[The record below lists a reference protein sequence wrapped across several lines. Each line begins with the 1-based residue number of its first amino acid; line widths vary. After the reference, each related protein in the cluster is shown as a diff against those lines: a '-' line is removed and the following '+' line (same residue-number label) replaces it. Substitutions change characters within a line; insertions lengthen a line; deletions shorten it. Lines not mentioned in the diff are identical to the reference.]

1 MNKLNRDMEKKN
13 LTFLINRFLDGGME
27 TIMLEYINYLNNTG
41 NYNVTLAIGL
51 RMKGQEMFHDRIPK
65 NVKTLYLVSNPI
77 LLKWKRNSPSGSYF
91 KRRTIKLFDEF
102 VLNPVRRVLTQFR
115 LAKLAK
121 TNDVIIDFDHSFS
134 AFLRTLP
141 VTKIVFFH
149 VSLTV
154 NIKNDRRHME
164 RVKRRIKTYDHIV
177 TISQAMYEEAVDFF
191 SDAKNR
197 ITMIYNAIDNVKVSH
212 LSQSGVE
219 DNRINKPFIL
229 TVMRLEEIQK
239 DITTLIKAYRILCET
254 YHHSEELYII
264 GKGDSLEQLQATA
277 NDCGVSD
284 HVHFLGF
291 MSNPYPWI
299 RKCKIF
305 VQSSKYE
312 GLPTTMIEALFLDKI
327 IVATDCPT
335 GPREIL
341 DGGNAG
347 LLTPLKD
354 ARALAKAMH
363 VALTDTSL
371 QEHIHEEIKKHRF
384 VFSFESSGKKLEQLF

>member
-1 MNKLNRDMEKKN
+1 MTVR
-13 LTFLINRFLDGGME
+13 
-27 TIMLEYINYLNNTG
+27 
-41 NYNVTLAIGL
+41 
-51 RMKGQEMFHDRIPK
+51 
-65 NVKTLYLVSNPI
+65 TLYLVGNPI
-77 LLKWKRNSPSGSYF
+77 LLKWKRNSPSGSYI

-102 VLNPVRRVLTQFR
+102 VLNPVRRVLTQYR

-149 VSLTV
+149 VSLAV

-164 RVKRRIKTYDHIV
+164 RVKRRILTYDHIV
-177 TISQAMYEEAVDFF
+177 TISQAMYEEAVEFF

-197 ITMIYNAIDNVKVSH
+197 ITMIYNAIDDVKVSH
-212 LSQSGVE
+212 LSQSRVE

-239 DITTLIKAYRILCET
+239 DITTLIQAYRILCET
-254 YHHSEELYII
+254 YHHSEELYVI

-277 NDCGVSD
+277 NECGVSD
-284 HVHFLGF
+284 QVHFLGF
-291 MSNPYPWI
+291 KSNPYPWI

-354 ARALAKAMH
+354 ASALAKAMH

-371 QEHIHEEIKKHRF
+371 QERIHEEIKKHRF

>member
-1 MNKLNRDMEKKN
+1 MEKKN

-41 NYNVTLAIGL
+41 NYNITLAIGL
-51 RMKGQEMFHDRIPK
+51 CMKGQEMFHDRIPK
-65 NVKTLYLVSNPI
+65 NVRTLYLVSNPI
-77 LLKWKRNSPSGSYF
+77 LLKWKRNSPSGSYI

-102 VLNPVRRVLTQFR
+102 VLNPVRRVLTQYR

-134 AFLRTLP
+134 AFLQTLP

-149 VSLTV
+149 VSLAV

-164 RVKRRIKTYDHIV
+164 RVKRRILTYDHIV
-177 TISQAMYEEAVDFF
+177 TISQAIYEEAVEFF

-197 ITMIYNAIDNVKVSH
+197 ITMIYNAIHDVKVSH

-254 YHHSEELYII
+254 YHHSEELYVI

-277 NDCGVSD
+277 NECGVSD
-284 HVHFLGF
+284 QVHFLGF
-291 MSNPYPWI
+291 KSNPYPWI

-341 DGGNAG
+341 AGGNAG

-354 ARALAKAMH
+354 ASALAKAMH

-371 QEHIHEEIKKHRF
+371 QERIHEEIKKHRF

>member
-1 MNKLNRDMEKKN
+1 MEKKN

-41 NYNVTLAIGL
+41 NYNITLAIGL
-51 RMKGQEMFHDRIPK
+51 CMKGQEMFHDRIPK
-65 NVKTLYLVSNPI
+65 NVRTLYLVGNPI
-77 LLKWKRNSPSGSYF
+77 LLKWKRNSPSGSYI

-102 VLNPVRRVLTQFR
+102 VLNPVRRVLTQYR

-149 VSLTV
+149 VSLAV

-164 RVKRRIKTYDHIV
+164 RVKRRILTYDHIV
-177 TISQAMYEEAVDFF
+177 TISQAMYEEAVEFF

-197 ITMIYNAIDNVKVSH
+197 ITMIYNAIDDVKVSH
-212 LSQSGVE
+212 LSQSRVE

-254 YHHSEELYII
+254 YHHSEELYVI

-277 NDCGVSD
+277 NECGVSD
-284 HVHFLGF
+284 QVHFLGF
-291 MSNPYPWI
+291 KSNPYPWI

-354 ARALAKAMH
+354 ASALAKAMH

-371 QEHIHEEIKKHRF
+371 QERIHEEIKKHRF

>member
-1 MNKLNRDMEKKN
+1 MEKKN

-164 RVKRRIKTYDHIV
+164 RVKRRILTYDHIV

-229 TVMRLEEIQK
+229 TVMRLEEVQK

>member
-1 MNKLNRDMEKKN
+1 
-13 LTFLINRFLDGGME
+13 
-27 TIMLEYINYLNNTG
+27 
-41 NYNVTLAIGL
+41 
-51 RMKGQEMFHDRIPK
+51 MFHDRIPK

-77 LLKWKRNSPSGSYF
+77 LLKWKRNSPSGSYI

-102 VLNPVRRVLTQFR
+102 VLNPVRRVLTQYR

-149 VSLTV
+149 VSLAV

-164 RVKRRIKTYDHIV
+164 RVKRRILTYDHIV
-177 TISQAMYEEAVDFF
+177 TISQAMYEEAVEFF

-197 ITMIYNAIDNVKVSH
+197 IRMIYNAIDDVKVSH
-212 LSQSGVE
+212 LSQSRVE

-239 DITTLIKAYRILCET
+239 DITTLIQAYRILCET
-254 YHHSEELYII
+254 YHHSEELYVI

-277 NDCGVSD
+277 NECGVSD
-284 HVHFLGF
+284 QVHFLGF
-291 MSNPYPWI
+291 KSNPYPWI

-354 ARALAKAMH
+354 ASALAKAMH

-371 QEHIHEEIKKHRF
+371 QERIHEEIKKHRF

>member
-1 MNKLNRDMEKKN
+1 
-13 LTFLINRFLDGGME
+13 
-27 TIMLEYINYLNNTG
+27 
-41 NYNVTLAIGL
+41 
-51 RMKGQEMFHDRIPK
+51 
-65 NVKTLYLVSNPI
+65 
-77 LLKWKRNSPSGSYF
+77 
-91 KRRTIKLFDEF
+91 
-102 VLNPVRRVLTQFR
+102 
-115 LAKLAK
+115 
-121 TNDVIIDFDHSFS
+121 
-134 AFLRTLP
+134 
-141 VTKIVFFH
+141 
-149 VSLTV
+149 
-154 NIKNDRRHME
+154 
-164 RVKRRIKTYDHIV
+164 
-177 TISQAMYEEAVDFF
+177 MYEEAVEFF

-197 ITMIYNAIDNVKVSH
+197 ITMIYNAIDDVKVSH

-254 YHHSEELYII
+254 YHHSEELYVI

-277 NDCGVSD
+277 NECGVSD
-284 HVHFLGF
+284 QVHFLGF
-291 MSNPYPWI
+291 KSNPYPWI

-354 ARALAKAMH
+354 ASALAKAMH

-371 QEHIHEEIKKHRF
+371 QERIHEEIKKHRF

>member
-1 MNKLNRDMEKKN
+1 MEKKN

-41 NYNVTLAIGL
+41 NYNITLAIGL
-51 RMKGQEMFHDRIPK
+51 CMKGQEMFHDRIPK

-77 LLKWKRNSPSGSYF
+77 LLKWKRNSPSGSYI

-102 VLNPVRRVLTQFR
+102 VLNPVRRVLTQYR

-149 VSLTV
+149 VSLAV

-164 RVKRRIKTYDHIV
+164 RVKRRILTYDHIV
-177 TISQAMYEEAVDFF
+177 TISQAMYEEAVEFF

-197 ITMIYNAIDNVKVSH
+197 ITMIYNAIDDVKVSH
-212 LSQSGVE
+212 LSQSRVE
-219 DNRINKPFIL
+219 DTRINKPFIL

-239 DITTLIKAYRILCET
+239 DITTLIQAYRILCET
-254 YHHSEELYII
+254 YHHSEELYVI

-277 NDCGVSD
+277 NECGVSD
-284 HVHFLGF
+284 QVHFLGF
-291 MSNPYPWI
+291 KSNPYPWI

-312 GLPTTMIEALFLDKI
+312 GLPTTMIEALFFDKI

-354 ARALAKAMH
+354 AGALAKAMH

-371 QEHIHEEIKKHRF
+371 QERIHEEIKKHRF